1 MSDAYPPIEDLI
13 PHGYPIRG
21 LDELVDWAPG
31 RATCRLTVHASNP
44 FVREGALPT
53 LALLEYM
60 AQAVAACLGYEAYR
74 GGEGVRVGMLIGVRK
89 MELAADT
96 IPLGSELTITVERS
110 RGNEDVSTFEGI
122 TKLLGQRIATAQMTL
137 FHAEKPP

>member
-1 MSDAYPPIEDLI
+1 
-13 PHGYPIRG
+13 
-21 LDELVDWAPG
+21 
-31 RATCRLTVHASNP
+31 
-44 FVREGALPT
+44 
-53 LALLEYM
+53 
-60 AQAVAACLGYEAYR
+60 
-74 GGEGVRVGMLIGVRK
+74 